1 MFCPHW
7 IFEATSAQVA
17 LEFIRDDMPLR
28 VIAAKYAD
36 GLADKYEE
44 LTADELA
51 TTAESFI
58 RFLDEVDAQHEGMGL
73 LNGFCFFRIIHD
85 TQHTK
90 RRLKPL
96 FGSVDGGT
104 AKRDY
109 SVVRAN
115 KAFKAYIFAWRSGSA
130 IPADAGWKLEQ
141 VTELSTLSGL
151 AAKPVSVLDML

>member
-36 GLADKYEE
+36 GMADQYEE
-44 LTADELA
+44 LSADELA
-51 TTAESFI
+51 ATAESYI
-58 RFLDEVDAQHEGMGL
+58 RFLDEVDAQHEGIGL
-73 LNGFCFFRIIHD
+73 LNGFCFFRVIHD

-90 RRLKPL
+90 RRLKPF
-96 FGSVDGGT
+96 FGSADAGT
-104 AKRDY
+104 SKKEHSIA
-109 SVVRAN
+109 RAN

-130 IPADAGWKLEQ
+130 IPADAGWKLEH
-141 VTELSTLSGL
+141 VSELSTLSSL